1 MAFWVR
7 QGGRDRDTEELQ
19 GVSPDAGRLGEHRHA
34 GRGSVTAAELV
45 TPDGDLSAPT
55 PALNRTC
62 SGLSAGAA
70 AWDRKGSFE
79 PQIVRKGQGPGRT
92 RQPPSHQPT
101 RHRKPP
107 ALPPGRNG
115 PCTGHRP
122 ARSTG

>member
-1 MAFWVR
+1 MTPDLTWCFPSWMAFWVR

-55 PALNRTC
+55 PAMNRTC

-70 AWDRKGSFE
+70 AW
-79 PQIVRKGQGPGRT
+79 
-92 RQPPSHQPT
+92 
-101 RHRKPP
+101 
-107 ALPPGRNG
+107 AW
-115 PCTGHRP
+115 
-122 ARSTG
+122 